1 MKRKAL
7 AIIMTITTLTAG
19 VVTINLM
26 NSKNDNLAD
35 NLMDTKGTVQVKA
48 EEVKKC
54 DYNIVKNG
62 NIIESAKDY
71 ATSAEQV
78 KNIINGKT
86 IDDKK
91 EIYLTFDDGPSEY
104 TNKVLDILTKYDVHA
119 TFFVLGESLENK
131 GSDEILKNTI
141 LKGHAIANHTY
152 THDYKKLYKNGNVDV
167 DYFMEELEKTNNKI
181 KEIICEDFDT
191 SVIRMPGGY
200 MTREYYNDK
209 NLDSFNEKLKDKN
222 IVEIDWTSENGDGVT
237 RKESVEQMFNRV
249 LEQTKEQKK
258 IILLMHDSKGKDTT
272 IATLPKIIEHFK
284 DQGYEFKVIGNNNIF

>member
-19 VVTINLM
+19 VVMINLM

-209 NLDSFNEKLKDKN
+209 NLDSFTEKLKDKN

-237 RKESVEQMFNRV
+237 KKESVEQMFNRV

-272 IATLPKIIEHFK
+272 IATLPKIIEYFK
-284 DQGYEFKVIGNNNIF
+284 EQGYEFKVIGNNNIF

>member
-209 NLDSFNEKLKDKN
+209 NLDSFTEKLKDKN

-237 RKESVEQMFNRV
+237 KKESVEQMFNRV

-272 IATLPKIIEHFK
+272 IATLPKIIEYFK
-284 DQGYEFKVIGNNNIF
+284 EQGYEFKVIGNNNIF